1 LVILF
6 PEKRCSLP
14 DSAFFPKHKS
24 TLVAKVVKG
33 LSRTMKILII
43 NPNSDSFFDKTK
55 EKLCFQYDKHGSQ
68 EETMDY
74 LEFIAR
80 VTSHIPDKGQVINWL

>member
-1 LVILF
+1 MQQ
-6 PEKRCSLP
+6 
-14 DSAFFPKHKS
+14 
-24 TLVAKVVKG
+24 VVKG
-33 LSRTMKILII
+33 FSRTMQILII
-43 NPNSDSFFDKTK
+43 NLNSDPFFDETK
-55 EKLCFQYDKHGSQ
+55 EKVRFQYDKHGSQ